1 MVSGVSSPF
10 DLRSLPFFAVALT
23 VGVTAFAQT
32 WDNHKQ
38 WVQDFIN
45 YIDEGKMLKDPP
57 TIPGRPGISKPMRM
71 IWYSP
76 HYIFSQAHAGTDYV
90 TTQRHLEYNEYIV
103 GIMEK
108 LGILI
113 ADGTIITQ
121 SQWEMA
127 YDGLHYLRGNS
138 DNWLGQTSTMVFQA
152 IWNAILPTC
161 EPLDE
166 AMQKEIEE
174 KQQEAAKK
182 EEAANAAVAPKD
194 PLITTCMPTSW
205 EEGQPSEIGVNDP
218 LRIVANGATY
228 ELRLSKQLW
237 CCEGLRLEVTKLP
250 AIEPTEVLNPDAQ
263 DVEVVAYFWTL
274 KDGTGTSCD
283 ATNAKTDDCIMVSRR
298 LPLHH
303 DVARGMLYARFV
315 PDYASNQYVFT
326 IRDITEGSGQCAAT
340 KVLKMNEYRNSR
352 EDAVI
357 ELADHGTPDLIGFGA
372 ERCKP
377 LLHW

>member
-1 MVSGVSSPF
+1 
-10 DLRSLPFFAVALT
+10 
-23 VGVTAFAQT
+23 
-32 WDNHKQ
+32 
-38 WVQDFIN
+38 VQDFIK
-45 YIDEGKMLKDPP
+45 YIDEGKVLQHPAAV
-57 TIPGRPGISKPMRM
+57 PGRPGISKPMRM

-76 HYIFSQAHAGTDYV
+76 HFIFSQAHAGTDYV

-108 LGILI
+108 LGIPI

-161 EPLDE
+161 EPLDA

-174 KQQEAAKK
+174 KQEEVAKKVEAAH
-182 EEAANAAVAPKD
+182 AAVMPKE
-194 PLITTCMPTSW
+194 PLISTCMPSSW
-205 EEGQPSEIGVNDP
+205 EEGHPSDTGVNDP
-218 LRIVANGATY
+218 LRITANGATY
-228 ELRLSKQLW
+228 ELNLSKQLW
-237 CCEGLRLEVTKLP
+237 CCEALQLEVRKSP
-250 AIEPTEVLNPDAQ
+250 AIGATEIINPDALEF
-263 DVEVVAYFWTL
+263 EVVAYFWTL
-274 KDGTGTSCD
+274 KDGTGTPCD
-283 ATNAKTDDCIMVSRR
+283 ETNAKSEDCILVSRR
-298 LPLHH
+298 LPLRQ
-303 DVARGMLYARFV
+303 DIARGILYARFV

-326 IRDITEGSGQCAAT
+326 IRDITAGNGQCAGT
-340 KVLKMNEYRNSR
+340 KVLKMNQYRNSR
-352 EDAVI
+352 EDAAI

-377 LLHW
+377 VLQW